1 MIKHKNNTTFLNTV
15 DQRSPLIASTQSNHL
30 KLDNANI
37 KNPCNNIVVAEV
49 ILVVVV
55 VLAVI
60 VFFTIVLCCGL

>member
-15 DQRSPLIASTQSNHL
+15 DQQSPLIASTQSNHL

-37 KNPCNNIVVAEV
+37 KKPCNNIGVAEV
-49 ILVVVV
+49 IV

-60 VFFTIVLCCGL
+60 VFFTITLGCGLSI